1 MWADENW
8 PHISAGCRIAR
19 PLAAYA
25 SACAAQALRISFQ
38 KNPQQCERN
47 QDAGSRERRPAR
59 PAGDGDQMVVTFG
72 RRQPLNRRLPI
83 QLVRLRHFAILA
95 RMKATSYRQPR
106 SRQPPKLIKDR
117 RHSVITPEVRQAESA
132 ECGLAAL
139 AIILGYQGVHV
150 SLEELREA
158 VGSTYLGI
166 SAQVLVTLA
175 RRYGLELRSFR
186 QDTETLRELE
196 FPLIAHCRFIHF
208 VVVERMTVDDVLV
221 NDPDTGPRH
230 IPFEEFDLEF
240 TGVVLTFTP
249 GPALRARGHSFIWWR
264 YLSGLLPSQ
273 LASVLHS
280 VVMAL
285 VAALAVALTVHY
297 GAVALTRLSAG
308 TPWLASLARAAAAAI
323 AASIFV
329 MWRDNSAARLVA
341 AAAHDALDLTFHRFA
356 HLPGA
361 FFVNRHPEQTMAK
374 LEAPVVLAQQAGLAA
389 AALALLTPVVLGVIA
404 VDIDWRAGAA
414 ITFCAVLDIVSVAL
428 LCGWRGGAVAR
439 LGDGAPP
446 FVAPAADLIARIDT
460 FRVGGGEGEL
470 FGFLAGRHAAL
481 ATPLQEA
488 GACFAALSTWR
499 LFLTAASFIS
509 ALGLGA
515 LGLLEG
521 RLAVGDAV
529 ALVVLACLMAG
540 TLGNFARQYRLA
552 SLKEAVHELTDLDRA
567 QADAPTSR
575 TGATQG
581 TGVRVKLTDVGWSA
595 ALGEQH
601 AVAGVTLT
609 IEPGRHLGISGPS
622 ASGKTVL
629 AHLLTGI
636 KRPTSG
642 TLRIDGCAP
651 SDLRPGAAVLV
662 ERFGAVFDTTLRD
675 NLRLGATLADD
686 ALRASLMDVRLWDEL
701 APRGGLEFEL
711 SHGGAE
717 LSGGQLSRLFIARAL
732 LRIPNVLVIDE
743 AFDAVEL
750 SLEAHIRNVIRRRGV
765 TLVLVSARTES
776 LRACDQI
783 LRLAA
788 GRAIFFGQP

>member
-1 MWADENW
+1 V
-8 PHISAGCRIAR
+8 
-19 PLAAYA
+19 
-25 SACAAQALRISFQ
+25 
-38 KNPQQCERN
+38 
-47 QDAGSRERRPAR
+47 R
-59 PAGDGDQMVVTFG
+59 PAGDGNQMVVTFW
-72 RRQPLNRRLPI
+72 RRQPLNRRLAI
-83 QLVRLRHFAILA
+83 QLVCLRHFAILA

-106 SRQPPKLIKDR
+106 GRQPPKLINR
-117 RHSVITPEVRQAESA
+117 RHSIITPEVRQAESA

-139 AIILGYQGVHV
+139 AIILGYHGVHV
-150 SLEELREA
+150 SLEELRES

-175 RRYGLELRSFR
+175 RRYGLESRSFR

-208 VVVERMTVDDVLV
+208 LVVERMTADDVLV

-264 YLSGLLPSQ
+264 YLSDLSQ
-273 LASVLHS
+273 LADVLRS

-285 VAALAVALTVHY
+285 VAALALALTVHY
-297 GAVALTRLSAG
+297 GAAALTRLSAG
-308 TPWLASLARAAAAAI
+308 TPWLASLARAAAVAI
-323 AASIFV
+323 MASIFV
-329 MWRDNSAARLVA
+329 MWRDNSAGRLVA
-341 AAAHDALDLTFHRFA
+341 EAARDALDLTFHRFA
-356 HLPGA
+356 RLPGA
-361 FFVNRHPEQTMAK
+361 FFVNRHPEQIMTK

-414 ITFCAVLDIVSVAL
+414 IMFCAALDIVSVAL

-446 FVAPAADLIARIDT
+446 FVVPAADLIARIDT

-488 GACFAALSTWR
+488 GARFAALSTWR

-521 RLAVGDAV
+521 RLEVGDAV

-540 TLGNFARQYRLA
+540 TLGNFARQYRLT
-552 SLKEAVHELTDLDRA
+552 SLKEAVHELADLDRA

-581 TGVRVKLTDVGWSA
+581 TGFRVELTDVGWSA

-609 IEPGRHLGISGPS
+609 IEPGRHLGIAGSS

-750 SLEAHIRNVIRRRGV
+750 SLEAHIRNVIRRLGV

-776 LRACDQI
+776 LRACDQL